1 MLSAYCHDKWRED
14 KATLWALAA
23 ETAWLIKML
32 TAKTDYLSLTPEPA
46 WWKERTDFLQVVL

>member
-1 MLSAYCHDKWRED
+1 MTNGERIKPPFGP
-14 KATLWALAA
+14 LAA

-32 TAKTDYLSLTPEPA
+32 TAKTDDLSLTPEPA